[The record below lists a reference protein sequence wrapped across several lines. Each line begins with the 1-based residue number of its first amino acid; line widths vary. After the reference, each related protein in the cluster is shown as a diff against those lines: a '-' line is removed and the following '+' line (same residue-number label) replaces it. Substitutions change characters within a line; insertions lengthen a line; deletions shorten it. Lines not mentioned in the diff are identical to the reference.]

1 MVINKVDVICEHK
14 SDGSII
20 PLRFQILDEDGAY
33 QRFNIKGYKLNEVDG
48 AYTTKDCLYV
58 SRGTNIYECKIDVLG
73 YKKSTVCQNGQT
85 VSDHFKLFIRQIN
98 SSLSNFLF

>member
-73 YKKSTVCQNGQT
+73 YKKFVRLYYFVDRSQW
-85 VSDHFKLFIRQIN
+85 KLGFD
-98 SSLSNFLF
+98 